1 MVVGPCTH
9 CGRLT
14 DDVENICSH
23 CQQRKEKKAVVSPEL
38 RSQIEK
44 AIKMAEQ
51 YHKGFRVIQN
61 QRGEI
66 LVFPTAVP
74 VKEGTSV
81 LYETGV

>member
-1 MVVGPCTH
+1 VGPCVH

-14 DDVENICSH
+14 DNAEKICSH
-23 CQQRKEKKAVVSPEL
+23 CQQRKEKRAAVNPEV

-44 AIKMAEQ
+44 AVKMAGQ
-51 YHKGFRVIQN
+51 YHKGFRVVQN

-74 VKEGTSV
+74 VREGTSV
-81 LYETGV
+81 LYETEVEI

>member
-1 MVVGPCTH
+1 MGPCTH

-14 DDVENICSH
+14 DDVENTCSH

-51 YHKGFRVIQN
+51 YQKPFRVIKN
-61 QRGEI
+61 QRGEM
-66 LVFPTAVP
+66 LVFPATVA

-81 LYETGV
+81 LYET